1 MKTFQQWCEQAG
13 KDDLAND
20 LALATQNAL
29 KQGTNP
35 EAEAKKILAQKAIQ
49 AQTKGDSDE
58 AAKVTNAATKFNQD
72 TAQKKKMKKK

>member
-1 MKTFQQWCEQAG
+1 MKTYKQWCEQTG

-35 EAEAKKILAQKAIQ
+35 EADAKKILAQKSIA
-49 AQTKGDSDE
+49 AQSTGDSDA
-58 AAKVTNAATKFNQD
+58 AAKVANAATKFNQN
-72 TAQKKKMKKK
+72 ANGKKMKKK